1 MCLGVWGVSSS
12 RATVACMPG
21 RWSVDTESVCVPSCV
36 RCVLLLHTLFAPY
49 LYTLRSRVFPSLR
62 LVACWGRSV
71 VDAPCFASNYVQVGL
86 IVIPH
91 AQLGCLE
98 LFNPCAVPCWGLSRD

>member
-1 MCLGVWGVSSS
+1 MGAIVC
-12 RATVACMPG
+12 T
-21 RWSVDTESVCVPSCV
+21 VCVATAHNVCSVLVYTQKQSVSFTAAGCMLGPF
-36 RCVLLLHTLFAPY
+36 RCGCSLL
-49 LYTLRSRVFPSLR
+49 
-62 LVACWGRSV
+62 
-71 VDAPCFASNYVQVGL
+71 CFSNYVQVGL